1 MHIIISDANNRL
13 FLLGHLCGY
22 AEGIDVGTIVTQKTI
37 VGYVGNTGN
46 CKSDVPK
53 KEGGGTHLHLT
64 VYITDAAKK
73 IANKKTKKQ
82 MEEAVNLLLEIK
94 CNDGSFSYKSYS
106 DSTIS
111 VVNPFDYSEKRIR

>member
-1 MHIIISDANNRL
+1 MTSTRNNRRGAYWKL
-13 FLLGHLCGY
+13 DPVKF
-22 AEGIDVGTIVTQKTI
+22 
-37 VGYVGNTGN
+37 
-46 CKSDVPK
+46 S
-53 KEGGGTHLHLT
+53 

>member
-1 MHIIISDANNRL
+1 MTTT
-13 FLLGHLCGY
+13 LLCR
-22 AEGIDVGTIVTQKTI
+22 
-37 VGYVGNTGN
+37 N

-64 VYITDAAKK
+64 VYITDAAKE

-111 VVNPFDYSEKRIR
+111 VVNPFDYTEKRIR

>member
-1 MHIIISDANNRL
+1 M
-13 FLLGHLCGY
+13 
-22 AEGIDVGTIVTQKTI
+22 QQ
-37 VGYVGNTGN
+37 
-46 CKSDVPK
+46 
-53 KEGGGTHLHLT
+53 
-64 VYITDAAKK
+64 KK